1 VIDKPKFMTIET
13 AKRTR
18 RWPRYRLDVPLRVI
32 VHGPGKTTVIVGRG
46 NELNEGGMALTAGVE
61 LKLGDQT
68 EIEFTPPY
76 AGLPIRIRGVVRN
89 RKGYRYGM
97 EFVAESDQEQ
107 EQVLRWRTMLGVLSS
122 ESIALPHKNL

>member
-1 VIDKPKFMTIET
+1 MTIET
-13 AKRTR
+13 ARRTR
-18 RWPRYRLDVPLRVI
+18 RWPRSRLDVPLRVI
-32 VHGPGKTTVIVGRG
+32 VHGPSKTTVIVGRG

-76 AGLPIRIRGVVRN
+76 AVLPIRIRGVVRN
-89 RKGYRYGM
+89 RKEYRYGM

-107 EQVLRWRTMLGVLSS
+107 
-122 ESIALPHKNL
+122 

>member
-1 VIDKPKFMTIET
+1 MTTET

-61 LKLGDQT
+61 LKLGDQA

-76 AGLPIRIRGVVRN
+76 MGSPIRVRGVVRN

-97 EFVAESDQEQ
+97 EFLAENDVEH
-107 EQVLRWRTMLGVLSS
+107 EQVQRWQTMLGVLS
-122 ESIALPHKNL
+122 AN

>member
-1 VIDKPKFMTIET
+1 MTIET

-32 VHGPGKTTVIVGRG
+32 VHGPGKTSVIVGRG

-61 LKLGDQT
+61 LKLADQT

-76 AGLPIRIRGVVRN
+76 TGSPIRIRGVVRN

-97 EFVAESDQEQ
+97 EFVAESDHEQ
-107 EQVLRWRTMLGVLSS
+107 EQVLRWRTMLGVLSTS
-122 ESIALPHKNL
+122 

>member
-1 VIDKPKFMTIET
+1 MTIEI

-32 VHGPGKTTVIVGRG
+32 VHGLGKTTVIVGRG

-76 AGLPIRIRGVVRN
+76 AGSPIRVRGVVRN
-89 RKGYRYGM
+89 LKGYRYGM
-97 EFVAESDQEQ
+97 EFVAESDHEQ
-107 EQVLRWRTMLGVLSS
+107 EQVLRWRTMLGVLS
-122 ESIALPHKNL
+122 AN